1 MIKQIGKSCELG
13 KSLEIQSIEHTCNQY
28 RYQASNFLVEIR
40 NNMEHVMRVIES
52 PKENYRNKRGLIN
65 IVGRV
70 ANVLFGTCDDV
81 DAEYFYSK
89 IRELEISKSRISRLT
104 ETQTQIMQS
113 IISNVNS
120 SLLEM
125 EKAQVNLVD
134 KYNYLVQE
142 MQVEKIHIGILE
154 FETALEEQV
163 SLLNLILTQYAFET
177 ENLVSIINMAIQG
190 LVHSSVLDVKTLK
203 DQIKDVKTQL
213 PVGEGIPVNL
223 DNSGVSE
230 LLRLTTT
237 NVVCIKD
244 VLIFNM
250 EIPLVNSHEFIL
262 YKTIPLPINLFNNT
276 YVAIVPTTHYI
287 AIEKSR
293 LYYIELNEVQLSKC
307 KQITKTL
314 VCPYDQQLHHLDNS
328 CELMIF
334 RKPGV
339 IPDSCNLRN
348 VNFNFSIWH
357 RLENT
362 NSWIYITAKDN
373 IIVKC
378 KDVSEVETV
387 NVNGMGIL
395 ELSDQCEANTNDGTL
410 LISQRKVIT
419 KLYKDIIPQLN
430 VSINYQIPLID
441 GKISDKLMI
450 LNNNKSIIK
459 NNLNKLLE
467 YSNSLENLKQLSTDN
482 DSVIKTNTHFYIIV
496 GTVIMSMGLLIVI
509 SLYIKFKNECGR
521 IKNSIEETVENKIY
535 EDVTAPNRESP
546 LPRIV

>member
-1 MIKQIGKSCELG
+1 MIGKAEKNYFNITPIVNPSGIYFHSVNNLRVHNSYWRFLTYVNITNYDEKYQKINNMINQIGKSCELG
-13 KSLEIQSIEHTCNQY
+13 KSLEIESVQHTCSQY
-28 RYQASNFLVEIR
+28 KYQANNFLAEIS
-40 NNMEHVMRVIES
+40 NNIEHVMRIIEP
-52 PKENYRNKRGLIN
+52 PKEKDRNKRGLMN

-81 DAEYFYSK
+81 DAKYFYDK

-134 KYNYLVQE
+134 KYNYLAHE

-163 SLLNLILTQYAFET
+163 SLLNLIFTQYTFET
-177 ENLVSIINMAIQG
+177 ENLVNIVNMAIQG
-190 LVHSSVLDVKTLK
+190 LVHSSILDVKTLK
-203 DQIKDVKTQL
+203 NQIKYVKTQL
-213 PVGEGIPVNL
+213 PIGEGIPVNL
-223 DNSGVSE
+223 DDSGVSE

-244 VLIFNM
+244 VLIFNI
-250 EIPLVNSHEFIL
+250 EIPLVNSYEFKL

-276 YVAIVPTTHYI
+276 YVTIVPTTQYI

-293 LYYIELNEVQLSKC
+293 LYYIEFSEVQLSKC
-307 KQITKTL
+307 KQITQTL
-314 VCPYDQQLHHLDNS
+314 VCPYDHQLHHLDNS

-362 NSWIYITAKDN
+362 NSWIYITAKEN

-378 KDVSEVETV
+378 KDMSEVETV

-395 ELSDQCEANTNDGTL
+395 ELSNQCEANTNDGTL
-410 LISQRKVIT
+410 LISQKKVTT
-419 KLYKDIIPQLN
+419 KIYKDIIPQLN
-430 VSINYQIPLID
+430 VSINLQIPLTDINVV
-441 GKISDKLMI
+441 SDKLMI
-450 LNNNKSIIK
+450 LNNNK
-459 NNLNKLLE
+459 E
-467 YSNSLENLKQLSTDN
+467 Q
-482 DSVIKTNTHFYIIV
+482 
-496 GTVIMSMGLLIVI
+496 
-509 SLYIKFKNECGR
+509 FK
-521 IKNSIEETVENKIY
+521 
-535 EDVTAPNRESP
+535 
-546 LPRIV
+546 